1 MGVLYCKQPNDLY
14 CRFSTVVDTVTHY
27 NMDKNELK
35 ELLIHK
41 LGDWDYD
48 IIHFDEFLTRD
59 NGFHVYPFEEV
70 LERYTTANQK
80 MDDALE
86 TVREMGFDDTY
97 WFPFVW
103 DNNERQHVME
113 VWAKL
118 FSTLTD
124 DEINEFFNKWDN
136 KRFCFEI
143 QEIDGKKYLVDCD
156 KGLDNYGYKIE
167 FKMKHM

>member
-1 MGVLYCKQPNDLY
+1 
-14 CRFSTVVDTVTHY
+14 
-27 NMDKNELK
+27 
-35 ELLIHK
+35 
-41 LGDWDYD
+41 
-48 IIHFDEFLTRD
+48 
-59 NGFHVYPFEEV
+59 
-70 LERYTTANQK
+70 
-80 MDDALE
+80 
-86 TVREMGFDDTY
+86 
-97 WFPFVW
+97 
-103 DNNERQHVME
+103 ME

-167 FKMKHM
+167 LKMKHM